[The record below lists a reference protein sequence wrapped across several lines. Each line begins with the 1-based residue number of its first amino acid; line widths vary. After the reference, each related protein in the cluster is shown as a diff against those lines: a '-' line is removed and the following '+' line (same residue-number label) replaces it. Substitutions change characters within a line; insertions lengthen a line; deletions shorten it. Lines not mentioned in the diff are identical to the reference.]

1 MYQAEIVMEHPEPL
15 ERSAIL
21 EQSLMDTA
29 VESWRFAR
37 LFGRLVSRLDPG
49 EGARYINQFRYFSK
63 RLEENLERAGMR
75 LVNLEGQ
82 PYDTGAAAT
91 ALNITDFG
99 SDDAL
104 VVDQMLEP
112 IIMGADGLLRPGT
125 VTLRKE

>member
-1 MYQAEIVMEHPEPL
+1 MEHPESS

-37 LFGRLVSRLDPG
+37 LFGRLVSRLEPA
-49 EGARYINQFRYFSK
+49 ESTRYINQFRYFSK
-63 RLEENLERAGMR
+63 RLEENLERAGIR

-82 PYDTGAAAT
+82 PYDTGAAAM
-91 ALNITDFG
+91 ALNIADFG
-99 SDDAL
+99 PDDAL

-112 IIMGADGLLRPGT
+112 IIMGTDGLLRPGT

>member
-1 MYQAEIVMEHPEPL
+1 
-15 ERSAIL
+15 
-21 EQSLMDTA
+21 
-29 VESWRFAR
+29 
-37 LFGRLVSRLDPG
+37 LDPG